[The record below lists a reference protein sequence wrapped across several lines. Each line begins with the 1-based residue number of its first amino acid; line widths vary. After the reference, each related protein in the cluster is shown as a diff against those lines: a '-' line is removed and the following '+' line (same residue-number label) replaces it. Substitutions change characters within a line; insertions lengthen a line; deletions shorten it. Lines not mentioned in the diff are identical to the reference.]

1 MPACARLGT
10 TFAGIARRA
19 YEPQNS
25 KGIEGSGAW
34 QVGVRRK
41 DRSRHVS
48 LPTSCRSMFP
58 DPISDLILIVE
69 ERSVARLVKSI
80 LTKAGHKA
88 LDTDA
93 PDALRL
99 IAQSECG
106 VKLVITN
113 RPQCFAGAVPLL
125 YLAATPD
132 WELAQSAP
140 RLRILRKPFRAKD
153 LVVAVEELTAQTG
166 SAGG

>member
-1 MPACARLGT
+1 M
-10 TFAGIARRA
+10 
-19 YEPQNS
+19 YVN
-25 KGIEGSGAW
+25 
-34 QVGVRRK
+34 
-41 DRSRHVS
+41 
-48 LPTSCRSMFP
+48 
-58 DPISDLILIVE
+58 PISGLVLIVE
-69 ERSVARLVKSI
+69 ERSIARLVKSI
-80 LTKAGHKA
+80 LTRAGHKA
-88 LDTDA
+88 LETGA
-93 PDALRL
+93 PEALRL
-99 IAQSECG
+99 IAQGECA